1 MIQANK
7 SEPTICWTV
16 LRDIQGKKIE
26 EFDGSTDEFIK
37 SLETVKAQ
45 DKKSCPLITLV
56 DFGDKKSS
64 SGSLR
69 NNDNVIA
76 INGVIG
82 DYDEGQVKMEE
93 AQQMLASAGIFSILY
108 PTPSN
113 TAEKPRWRVIA
124 PTSKTMPAA
133 EHRRLT
139 ERLNTILK
147 GVLAKESFTLSQS
160 YYFGDVETNDYK
172 VIKTEGAF
180 IDKLEP
186 LKELEYPKQIE
197 SIKQNSTDTF
207 LAPSLIDDLRSALD
221 HMPSDDR
228 EIWVRMGHAL
238 KTMGNAGL
246 YLWLAWSSKSNKFD
260 PTDALRTW
268 ESFKP
273 INTGYQAVFAEAS
286 GQGWINPLTSHS
298 QNKGEISLEFGD
310 FESLRLDLLDIDSR
324 DDAPL
329 PHIVDR
335 WTPENEIALLGS
347 HGGSGKSY
355 VALNIAVHVA
365 LGLPF
370 GGLITKQVNV
380 VFYSAEDPAQVLRH
394 RLRKL
399 CRALNIDL
407 KSLDGKLHLLDAS
420 DIDPTLHRGKVFGA
434 TKTETTAL
442 QHLAKYIDKH
452 DIRFCIID
460 NASDTFD
467 DDEIKRSAVKTFI
480 RSIRTHLAR
489 PYRAVLLLAHINKM
503 NARGG
508 KNADSEDY
516 SGSTAWHNSVRSRL
530 SLNSDKASGVMTIT
544 QHKANL
550 GELALPVTLEWIN
563 GVPLAGVQNPDRE
576 AQALAQIANN
586 KAKDAQDKQTL
597 ALLIQAFS
605 NRGEYVNTTMTGP
618 YSTYKLLKGD
628 PSFPKVLDAERFKRL
643 IREMQDSGVIHRKAI
658 KTASRHSKEIFVNSA
673 LMPPTS
679 EVFDGK
685 NT

>member
-1 MIQANK
+1 
-7 SEPTICWTV
+7 
-16 LRDIQGKKIE
+16 
-26 EFDGSTDEFIK
+26 
-37 SLETVKAQ
+37 
-45 DKKSCPLITLV
+45 
-56 DFGDKKSS
+56 
-64 SGSLR
+64 
-69 NNDNVIA
+69 
-76 INGVIG
+76 
-82 DYDEGQVKMEE
+82 MEE
-93 AQQMLASAGIFSILY
+93 AQQMLSSAGILAILY

-124 PTSKTMPAA
+124 PTSTPMPTT

-139 ERLNTILK
+139 ERLNTILN
-147 GVLAKESFTLSQS
+147 GALAKESFTLSQS
-160 YYFGDVETNDYK
+160 YYFGDVGMNNYK
-172 VIKTEGAF
+172 VIKTDGTF
-180 IDKLEP
+180 IDKLGP
-186 LKELEYPKQIE
+186 IQELEAPKQIE
-197 SIKQNSTDTF
+197 ATKQTSTDSF
-207 LAPSLIDDLRSALD
+207 LAPSLIDDLRSALA

-228 EIWVRMGHAL
+228 DLWQRMGHSL
-238 KTMGNAGL
+238 KTIGNAGL
-246 YLWLAWSSKSNKFD
+246 DLWLAWSTKSSKFD
-260 PTDALRTW
+260 VSDAHRAW

-273 INTGYQAVFAEAS
+273 TNTGYQAVFAEAS
-286 GQGWINPLTSHS
+286 RQGWLNPLTSHS
-298 QNKGEISLEFGD
+298 VVSSEYLLEFGD

-324 DDAPL
+324 DDVPL

-335 WTPENEIALLGS
+335 WTPENEITLLGS

-355 VALNIAVHVA
+355 VALNIAIHVA
-365 LGLPF
+365 LGRPF
-370 GGLITKQVNV
+370 GGLTTKQVNV

-420 DIDPTLHRGKVFGA
+420 DIDPTLHRGRGFSV

-489 PYRAVLLLAHINKM
+489 PHRAVLLLAHINKM

-508 KNADSEDY
+508 KNTDSEDY

-530 SLNSDKASGVMTIT
+530 SLNSDKASGVMTIIH
-544 QHKANL
+544 HKANL
-550 GELALPVTLEWIN
+550 GELALPVSLEWIN

-576 AQALAQIANN
+576 AQALAQAAND
-586 KAKDAQDKQTL
+586 KAKDAQDKQAL
-597 ALLIQAFS
+597 AQLIEAFS

-643 IREMQDSGVIHRKAI
+643 IREMQDSGILHRKAI
-658 KTASRHSKEIFVNSA
+658 KTASRHTKEIFVNSA
-673 LMPPTS
+673 LMSPNS
-679 EVFDGK
+679 EKFDDR